1 MIWSMRYPGGKGKC
15 YQRLINMMPP
25 HKTYIESHLGG
36 GAALRHKAPAER
48 NIGIDACPNV
58 ISLWNQLY
66 PDLCETVQADAAD
79 YISEFRFSGNELI
92 YADPPYLTSTRRRPK
107 IYAHEYRTTDHE
119 RLIRV
124 LRNAP
129 CLVMI
134 SGYEN
139 DLYNDA
145 LSGWRKERFFAKTH
159 VGLREECVWL
169 NFNPPTQLH
178 DSSHLGANFR
188 ERQNIKR
195 RQSRLRERI
204 EGMPPLEREQ
214 LLCWL
219 NETYGNR
226 LTEN

>member
-1 MIWSMRYPGGKGKC
+1 MRYPGGKGKC

-58 ISLWNQLY
+58 ISRWNKLY
-66 PDLCETVQADAAD
+66 PNLCETVQADAAD

-92 YADPPYLTSTRRRPK
+92 YADPPYLAFTRRRPK
-107 IYAHEYRTTDHE
+107 IYAHEYRTSDHE
-119 RLIRV
+119 RLIQV
-124 LRNAP
+124 LRNTP

-139 DLYNDA
+139 DLYNDG
-145 LSGWRKERFFAKTH
+145 LSGWRKERFWAKTH
-159 VGLREECVWL
+159 VNVREECVWL
-169 NFNPPTQLH
+169 NFDPPKQLH

-188 ERQNIKR
+188 ERQTIRR
-195 RQSRLRERI
+195 RQNRLRERI
-204 EGMPPLEREQ
+204 QGMPPLEREQ
-214 LLCWL
+214 LLSWI
-219 NETYGNR
+219 NETYGNSFK
-226 LTEN
+226 EN

>member
-1 MIWSMRYPGGKGKC
+1 MRYPGGKGKC

-58 ISLWNQLY
+58 ISLWKQLY

-79 YISEFRFSGNELI
+79 YISNFRFSGNELI
-92 YADPPYLTSTRRRPK
+92 YADPPYLASTRRRSK
-107 IYAHEYRTTDHE
+107 IYAYEYLSGDHE
-119 RLIRV
+119 RLIQV
-124 LRNAP
+124 LKNTP
-129 CLVMI
+129 CMVMI

-139 DLYNDA
+139 ELYNDV
-145 LSGWRKERFFAKTH
+145 LSDWRKERFWAKTH
-159 VGLREECVWL
+159 VDLREECVWL
-169 NFNPPTQLH
+169 NFDPPKQLH

-204 EGMPPLEREQ
+204 QGMPPLEREQ
-214 LLCWL
+214 LLCWI
-219 NETYGNR
+219 NETYGIS
-226 LTEN
+226 LKEN

>member
-1 MIWSMRYPGGKGKC
+1 MRYPGGKGKC

-48 NIGIDACPNV
+48 NIGIDACPKV

-79 YISEFRFSGNELI
+79 YISEFHFSGNELI
-92 YADPPYLTSTRRRPK
+92 YADPPYLASTRRRSK
-107 IYAHEYRTTDHE
+107 IYAYEYVTSDHE
-119 RLIRV
+119 RLIQV
-124 LRNAP
+124 LKNTP

-139 DLYNDA
+139 ELYND
-145 LSGWRKERFFAKTH
+145 LLTGWRIERFWAKTH
-159 VGLREECVWL
+159 VDLREECVWL
-169 NFNPPTQLH
+169 NFDPPGKLH
-178 DSSHLGANFR
+178 DSSHLGENFR

-204 EGMPPLEREQ
+204 QGMPSLEREQ
-214 LLCWL
+214 LLCWI
-219 NETYGNR
+219 NDTYGNT
-226 LTEN
+226 LKEY